1 MVKLKK
7 SYFLIIIM
15 LSLSAFYS
23 SAAEVEVPGLIAS
36 RTVTSVGQKFSRD
49 FSDRWIDPT
58 ANLTITEK
66 PSARWGS
73 IMTIRAGQDIL
84 YQTIIFPTMRN
95 YDATVDQA
103 VAIASAEL
111 KKRVINRAL
120 LQTGD
125 LSRDEF

>member
-1 MVKLKK
+1 MKK
-7 SYFLIIIM
+7 VNFLIIIM
-15 LSLSAFYS
+15 LSLMAFYS
-23 SAAEVEVPGLIAS
+23 TAAEVEVPGLITS

-49 FSDRWIDPT
+49 FSDRWTDPT
-58 ANLTITEK
+58 TNLTITEK

-73 IMTIRAGQDIL
+73 IMTIRVGQDIL
-84 YQTIIFPTMRN
+84 FQTVIFPTMRN

-103 VAIASAEL
+103 VAVVSAEL
-111 KKRVINRAL
+111 KRRVINRAL

>member
-1 MVKLKK
+1 MKKLN
-7 SYFLIIIM
+7 FLLIIM
-15 LSLSAFYS
+15 LSLTIFDST
-23 SAAEVEVPGLIAS
+23 AAEVEVPGLIAS

-49 FSDRWIDPT
+49 FSDRWTDPT
-58 ANLTITEK
+58 TNLTITEK

-73 IMTIRAGQDIL
+73 IMTIRTGQDIL
-84 YQTIIFPTMRN
+84 FQTVIFPTMRN

-103 VAIASAEL
+103 VAVVSAEL
-111 KKRVINRAL
+111 KRRVINRAL

>member
-1 MVKLKK
+1 MKK
-7 SYFLIIIM
+7 VNFLLIIM
-15 LSLSAFYS
+15 LMLTALYS
-23 SAAEVEVPGLIAS
+23 TAAEVEVPGLIAS

-49 FSDRWIDPT
+49 FSDRWTDPT
-58 ANLTITEK
+58 TNLTITEK

-73 IMTIRAGQDIL
+73 IMTIRVGQDIL
-84 YQTIIFPTMRN
+84 FQTVIFPTMRN

-103 VAIASAEL
+103 VAVVSAEL
-111 KKRVINRAL
+111 KRRVINRAL

>member
-1 MVKLKK
+1 MKK
-7 SYFLIIIM
+7 FNFLIITI
-15 LSLSAFYS
+15 LSLAVFYS
-23 SAAEVEVPGLIAS
+23 MAADVEVPGLIAS

-49 FSDRWIDPT
+49 FSDRWVDPT

-84 YQTIIFPTMRN
+84 YQTVIFPTMRN

-103 VAIASAEL
+103 VAIVSAEL
-111 KKRVINRAL
+111 KRRVINKAL

>member
-1 MVKLKK
+1 MKK
-7 SYFLIIIM
+7 VNFLLIIM
-15 LSLSAFYS
+15 LILTALYS
-23 SAAEVEVPGLIAS
+23 TAAEVEVPGLIAS

-49 FSDRWIDPT
+49 FSDRWTDPT
-58 ANLTITEK
+58 TNLTITEK

-73 IMTIRAGQDIL
+73 IMTIRVGQDIL
-84 YQTIIFPTMRN
+84 FQTVIFPTMRN

-103 VAIASAEL
+103 VAVVSAEL
-111 KKRVINRAL
+111 KRRVINRAL

>member
-1 MVKLKK
+1 MKK
-7 SYFLIIIM
+7 FNFLIIIM
-15 LSLSAFYS
+15 LSLSVFNS
-23 SAAEVEVPGLIAS
+23 TAADVEVPGLIAS

-49 FSDRWIDPT
+49 FSDRWVDPT

-84 YQTIIFPTMRN
+84 FQTVIFPTMRN

-103 VAIASAEL
+103 VAIVSAEL
-111 KKRVINRAL
+111 KRRVINKAL